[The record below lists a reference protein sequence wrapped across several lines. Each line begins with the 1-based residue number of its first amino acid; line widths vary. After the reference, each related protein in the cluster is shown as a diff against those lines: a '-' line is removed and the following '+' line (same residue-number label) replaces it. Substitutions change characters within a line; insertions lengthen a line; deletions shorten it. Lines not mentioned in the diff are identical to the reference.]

1 MLLAILSPAA
11 AFGGQVDPRFDGRWM
26 GVEIL
31 QSNRGVQTMTG
42 QPVQLTA
49 TIGIAESGQL
59 FGVLKGFAPGRYI
72 ISNKSQGD
80 TIFVYS
86 WNRSSKFVLSS
97 DGNTVK
103 ERGRVSVIT
112 KNRGLVGC
120 EIWATFHRVGK

>member
-1 MLLAILSPAA
+1 MLLPILGPAVA
-11 AFGGQVDPRFDGRWM
+11 VGGQVDPRFDGRWM

-31 QSNRGVQTMTG
+31 QTNRGVQTLDAKA
-42 QPVQLTA
+42 VQFTT
-49 TIGIAESGQL
+49 TIGIADSGQL
-59 FGVLKGFAPGRYI
+59 FGILTGFAPGRYI

-86 WNRSSKFVLSS
+86 WNRSCKFVLSS

-103 ERGRVSVIT
+103 ERGHVSVLT